1 MILFLFLTSYLFT
14 HTCFISIN
22 RARMDQKDALATMMM
37 TTTRPARPKEEKERA
52 APRAMTMMPTT
63 AEALDEVVEAVEV
76 TDKQER
82 SWYYSS

>member
-1 MILFLFLTSYLFT
+1 MVLFLFLTSYLFT
-14 HTCFISIN
+14 HTYFTSIN
-22 RARMDQKDALATMMM
+22 RAKVDQKEALATTM
-37 TTTRPARPKEEKERA
+37 TTTMIRPARPKEEKERA

-82 SWYYSS
+82 SWY